1 MLIWLRGRAAEGD
14 QGPETRGPSARD
26 LDGASG
32 RRIIRMRPSA
42 AVRNPRPRYAPQ
54 GDPQDANQASASGQA
69 AAGAVR
75 RRGSDQQPS
84 TSEQRRAGS
93 VGVAPSATPQA
104 ETRGLSASVLE
115 HGSQSDASSRGLPVE
130 TPSGRIRQDTAMT
143 SSDALSRQSRDSPS
157 AETSSEAPQAGLEP
171 LKKLR
176 VRELRQ
182 LCVQHGLTQYGRKD
196 ELLERLAANV
206 EEFKR
211 PPDSVGS
218 TPQA

>member
-1 MLIWLRGRAAEGD
+1 MLIWLYGLAAEGD

-54 GDPQDANQASASGQA
+54 GDPQDANQGSALGPA
-69 AAGAVR
+69 AAGAAR
-75 RRGSDQQPS
+75 PRGADQQPS
-84 TSEQRRAGS
+84 AAERRANS
-93 VGVAPSATPQA
+93 VAATPSTALQA
-104 ETRGLSASVLE
+104 ESRTVRASVMSRDPQL
-115 HGSQSDASSRGLPVE
+115 DASSRVPLVE
-130 TPSGRIRQDTAMT
+130 TPSGSATQDTAST
-143 SSDALSRQSRDSPS
+143 SSDAASSQSNTLPSSQTDS
-157 AETSSEAPQAGLEP
+157 ETQQAGLEA
-171 LKKLR
+171 LRKLR

-206 EEFKR
+206 EEYKR
-211 PPDSVGS
+211 PTDSVGS
-218 TPQA
+218 

>member
-1 MLIWLRGRAAEGD
+1 MLSWLHGRAAEGD

-54 GDPQDANQASASGQA
+54 GDPQDADQASASGQA
-69 AAGAVR
+69 PAGAAR
-75 RRGSDQQPS
+75 RRGYDQQPS
-84 TSEQRRAGS
+84 TAEQRRAGA
-93 VGVAPSATPQA
+93 VGVAASATPQA
-104 ETRGLSASVLE
+104 ETRALRASALE
-115 HGSQSDASSRGLPVE
+115 RGSQSDASSRVPAVE
-130 TPSGRIRQDTAMT
+130 TPSGSARQDTATT
-143 SSDALSRQSRDSPS
+143 SSDEVGTQSSTSPS
-157 AETSSEAPQAGLEP
+157 PQTSSEAQQTGLEA
-171 LKKLR
+171 LKKLK

-196 ELLERLAANV
+196 ELWERLAANV

-211 PPDSVGS
+211 PTGS
-218 TPQA
+218 TDLTPQ